1 MPREAKTL
9 DIQKQ
14 VSDLVAQRGYQEGWT
29 IEQFM
34 ARQVAKAAEE
44 LGEIALLITMPEQ
57 LQAMIAATGRI
68 AGVQFDRTE
77 AWLRDVTSDAPDRL
91 AVEMA
96 DLQVVLL
103 CMTEAFRRRYDEG
116 FDVLQAAL
124 QKAARD
130 VARGVRQ

>member
-1 MPREAKTL
+1 
-9 DIQKQ
+9 
-14 VSDLVAQRGYQEGWT
+14 
-29 IEQFM
+29 
-34 ARQVAKAAEE
+34 
-44 LGEIALLITMPEQ
+44 MPEQ

-68 AGVQFDRTE
+68 AGVQFDQTE
-77 AWLRDVTSDAPDRL
+77 AWLRDVRCEAPDRL

-130 VARGVRQ
+130 VARRVRQ

>member
-1 MPREAKTL
+1 MPRDGKTL

-68 AGVQFDRTE
+68 AGVQLDQTE
-77 AWLRDVTSDAPDRL
+77 AWLRDVRCDAPDRL

-96 DLQVVLL
+96 DLQ
-103 CMTEAFRRRYDEG
+103 
-116 FDVLQAAL
+116 
-124 QKAARD
+124 KAARD